1 MSLKK
6 EKTERTVREPS
17 EDAKDK
23 EEIKDFSIKL
33 TSSDKILVAA
43 VLIVIMLFALFIGG
57 YWLVKNKHVK
67 TIDELHQ
74 DNIKG
79 KLSRDEGYV
88 YNGYSFVK
96 ANGMWFTQLQKFRT
110 KNLYNVQFHYGPR
123 DLEDVPLTGNVS
135 DFISLNGTYVA
146 FDPTEK
152 DLAYTAL
159 ASGEL
164 SINLGQV
171 FNILPVAA
179 CSKNMTKACQTRPI
193 VNCSS
198 SDRPVIYMERADRAA
213 VIKENNACI
222 RVMGNGTGIVKA
234 TDRLLFALLG
244 IM

>member
-1 MSLKK
+1 MSAKK
-6 EKTERTVREPS
+6 SEKTSRKS
-17 EDAKDK
+17 NKDI
-23 EEIKDFSIKL
+23 EESRDISIRL

-43 VLIVIMLFALFIGG
+43 ILVIIILFALFIGG
-57 YWLVKNKHVK
+57 YLLVKNRHVK

-74 DNIKG
+74 DNMKG
-79 KLSRDEGYV
+79 KLSKDEGYV

-110 KNLYNVQFHYGPR
+110 NNLYNVQFHYGPR
-123 DLEDVPLTGNVS
+123 DLEDVPLSGNVT

-152 DLAYTAL
+152 DFAYTAL

-179 CSKNMTKACQTRPI
+179 CSKNMTEACQTRPI
-193 VNCSS
+193 VNCSN

-222 RVMGNGTGIVKA
+222 RIMGNGTGIVKA
-234 TDRLLFALLG
+234 TDRLLYEWFG
-244 IM
+244 IMK